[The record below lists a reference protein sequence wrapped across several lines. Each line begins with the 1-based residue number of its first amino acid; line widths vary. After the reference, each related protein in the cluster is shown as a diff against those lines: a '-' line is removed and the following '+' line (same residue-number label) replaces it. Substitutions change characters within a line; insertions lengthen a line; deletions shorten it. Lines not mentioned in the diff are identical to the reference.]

1 MNILNIEL
9 TSIEETK
16 LAFEHWGEVTYS
28 VLIQKK

>member
-1 MNILNIEL
+1 MEL

-28 VLIQKK
+28 VLVQKK